1 MIERLASC
9 QRPAEELAV
18 QPARPEAVL
27 TEESRV
33 FLAA

>member
-1 MIERLASC
+1 MVERLASC

-18 QPARPEAVL
+18 QPARCESVL

-33 FLAA
+33 FLTA